1 MRIIDLLK
9 PQSIDLNA
17 RVKDKAGAIDHLVD
31 LMDKGGHLRD
41 KEGYKQGVL
50 AREQEG
56 STGIGEGI
64 AIPHSKTAAVKEPG
78 LASMIVRDGVDYES
92 LDDEPANL
100 FFMIAAPA
108 GGADVHLAVLSR
120 LSRMLM
126 DDDFRDAL
134 LKADSPEA
142 YLQVIDKAEQVQIA
156 EEEAEAAAEKE
167 AAEKEAAEKAE
178 AEAEAAAKAAAPEE
192 KPYVIGVTAC
202 PTGIAHTYMAAEALE
217 KKGAEL
223 GIDIKIETNGSGGVK
238 NQLTPADIER
248 AKGVIVACDKNVPVE
263 RFAGKPVVFVKV
275 AAGIKEPE
283 RLIRGVLDGE
293 APIFHGSGAGAQAAA
308 ETAADDDEANESIG
322 RQIYKHLMNGVSH
335 MLPFVI
341 GGGILIALAF
351 LFDMGNAGTAKFGSG
366 TPLAAFLKT
375 VGGLSFSM
383 MMPILAGYIAV
394 SIADRPAL
402 MPGIV
407 GGFLATTGG
416 SGFFGALFAGFLAG
430 YLMRALK
437 KAFSGLPQALE
448 GTKPVLLYPVCGLVL
463 IGVLMTYVINPPTT
477 VFNQWLAATL
487 GSMTTSSKVV
497 LGLILGGMMSID
509 FGGPINKAAYVFG
522 TASLMDASGNAV
534 SSGIMASVMVGGMV
548 PPIALSISMLLF
560 KGKYTPQERHSTIT
574 NFIMG
579 LSFITEGAI
588 PFAASDPIHVIP
600 PCAIGAAV
608 AGALSMLFG
617 CALPA
622 PHGGIFVFGVV
633 TNWPMYL
640 AALLI
645 GSLVAAVL
653 LGIFRAKRPQE

>member
-9 PQSIDLNA
+9 PESIDLNA
-17 RVKDKAGAIDHLVD
+17 QVTTKKGAIDHLVS
-31 LMDKGGHLRD
+31 LMDKGGHLSD
-41 KEGYKQGVL
+41 AEAYKKGVL
-50 AREQEG
+50 AREEEG

-64 AIPHSKTAAVKEPG
+64 AIPHSKNAAVREPG

-92 LDDEPANL
+92 LDDEPAKV
-100 FFMIAAPA
+100 FFMIAAPE
-108 GGADVHLAVLSR
+108 GGANVHLEVLSR

-126 DDDFRDAL
+126 DDGFREHLMQAE
-134 LKADSPEA
+134 SVEA
-142 YLQVIDKAEQVQIA
+142 YLSVINEAEQRELQEEQ
-156 EEEAEAAAEKE
+156 EEEGDTNEIEEAAPLSASSQ
-167 AAEKEAAEKAE
+167 
-178 AEAEAAAKAAAPEE
+178 

-217 KKGAEL
+217 QKGAAM
-223 GIDIKIETNGSGGVK
+223 GVDIKIETNGSGGVK
-238 NQLTPADIER
+238 NRLTAADIER

-263 RFAGKPVVFVKV
+263 RFSGKPVLFVKV

-283 RLIRGVLDGE
+283 HLIQQILDGTV
-293 APIFHGSGAGAQAAA
+293 PVFHGSDSSSASV
-308 ETAADDDEANESIG
+308 EVEADSGEGVG

-351 LFDMGNAGTAKFGSG
+351 LFDMEHAGTANFGSG
-366 TPLAAFLKT
+366 TPLAAFFKNI
-375 VGGLSFSM
+375 GGLSFSM
-383 MMPILAGYIAV
+383 MMPILAGFIAA
-394 SIADRPAL
+394 SIGERPAL

-416 SGFFGALFAGFLAG
+416 SGFFGALFAGFIAG
-430 YLMRALK
+430 YLIIALK
-437 KAFSGLPQALE
+437 KIFAHLPQALE
-448 GTKPVLLYPVCGLVL
+448 GTKPILIYPVLGLIL
-463 IGVLMTYVINPPTT
+463 IGLIMTYIINPPTSI
-477 VFNQWLAATL
+477 FNQWLANTL
-487 GSMTTSSKVV
+487 SSMTTSSRII

-522 TASLMDASGNAV
+522 TASLMDASGAAV
-534 SSGIMASVMVGGMV
+534 SSGIMASVMIGGMV
-548 PPIALSISMLLF
+548 PPIAISLSMMVF
-560 KGKYTPQERHSTIT
+560 KKKFTPKERQSTLT

-588 PFAASDPIHVIP
+588 PFAASDPLHVIP

-633 TNWPMYL
+633 MNWLMYL
-640 AALLI
+640 VALAV
-645 GSLVAAVL
+645 GSCVAAVL
-653 LGIFRAKRPQE
+653 LGVFRKEQAQG

>member
-1 MRIIDLLK
+1 M
-9 PQSIDLNA
+9 
-17 RVKDKAGAIDHLVD
+17 
-31 LMDKGGHLRD
+31 
-41 KEGYKQGVL
+41 
-50 AREQEG
+50 
-56 STGIGEGI
+56 
-64 AIPHSKTAAVKEPG
+64 
-78 LASMIVRDGVDYES
+78 
-92 LDDEPANL
+92 
-100 FFMIAAPA
+100 
-108 GGADVHLAVLSR
+108 
-120 LSRMLM
+120 
-126 DDDFRDAL
+126 
-134 LKADSPEA
+134 
-142 YLQVIDKAEQVQIA
+142 
-156 EEEAEAAAEKE
+156 
-167 AAEKEAAEKAE
+167 
-178 AEAEAAAKAAAPEE
+178 
-192 KPYVIGVTAC
+192 
-202 PTGIAHTYMAAEALE
+202 
-217 KKGAEL
+217 
-223 GIDIKIETNGSGGVK
+223 
-238 NQLTPADIER
+238 
-248 AKGVIVACDKNVPVE
+248 
-263 RFAGKPVVFVKV
+263 VFVKV

-283 RLIRGVLDGE
+283 RLIREVLDGE

-463 IGVLMTYVINPPTT
+463 IGVLMTYVIN
-477 VFNQWLAATL
+477 Q
-487 GSMTTSSKVV
+487 VV